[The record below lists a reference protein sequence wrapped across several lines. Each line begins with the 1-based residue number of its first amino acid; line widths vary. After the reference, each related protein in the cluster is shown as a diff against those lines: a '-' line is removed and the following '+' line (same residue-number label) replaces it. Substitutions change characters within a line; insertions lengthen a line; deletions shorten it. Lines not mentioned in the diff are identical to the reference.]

1 MRNVK
6 ISALVAVLVL
16 FAIQLKAQTITG
28 KIIDEKRQP
37 VEFATVCLLSLPDSA
52 FVSGITSDENGNFTL
67 SAEGKKYVLRI
78 SAINL
83 ETSYVACDKENM
95 GTIVVKEN
103 SKQLDE
109 VVIKRNRS
117 LF

>member
-52 FVSGITSDENGNFTL
+52 LVSGTTSDENGSFAL
-67 SAEGKKYVLRI
+67 SAEGKKCMLRI

-83 ETSYVACDKENM
+83 ETCYVACDKENM
-95 GTIVVKEN
+95 GAIVVKEN